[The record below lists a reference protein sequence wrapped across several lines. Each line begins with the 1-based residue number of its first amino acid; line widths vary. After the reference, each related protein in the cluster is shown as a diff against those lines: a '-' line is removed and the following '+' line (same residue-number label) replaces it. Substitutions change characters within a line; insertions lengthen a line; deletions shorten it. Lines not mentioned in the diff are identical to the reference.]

1 MVEILQVLLGQD
13 LVASSSYPSL
23 LPSPEKKAYTVCMM
37 HAAIRHSPRNKGGE
51 ENTSLAPSLSLVS
64 PFCSLLLRLNFS
76 KALQELRRPIRYTHF
91 MAPYP
96 TDGLK
101 FFARGDSESQKYL
114 YDPSTLVRVGKHIFL
129 FIWEITHVK
138 NILPKMSNK

>member
-96 TDGLK
+96 TD
-101 FFARGDSESQKYL
+101 
-114 YDPSTLVRVGKHIFL
+114 
-129 FIWEITHVK
+129 
-138 NILPKMSNK
+138 